1 MKSSHTRTIIN
12 INQDENVQKKKKKVQ
27 RYDSS
32 MLQSQ
37 NLCIKESSEEI
48 LKHSTSSSNSNM
60 YRKNIRT
67 ISLLSHDVEKSSVSQ
82 LPSLDVDGKNS
93 SSSRHILKIEISPKN
108 SIKSEEEEV
117 EINSGSLKKV
127 GGDDDDRKM
136 SMVSRVN
143 NNKNKSVT
151 IIRHEESNNDY
162 ENLSDD
168 QKLLNG
174 VVQKVTCNGSGS
186 HVIRKS
192 ELIDLRS
199 ACNNAGN
206 VGRVMLSG
214 HCSPCGGSGD
224 SGTCSDVEANAHGS
238 MSESPP
244 PLPPKTYKLK
254 MDSLKLS
261 ESTCSDASSTD
272 SMQYHQLLSPELI
285 RTVISNNK
293 DTREES
299 FVLPTSLLR
308 DIRNHSLKFDED
320 DNDSEVEEEEDE
332 EELNYSDIVICNNSI
347 SDGSSSKRD
356 NRSDNE
362 FYDDDKF
369 YKFHMNENFSS
380 LVSINDVQV
389 GGHDESDESFAGFKD
404 LRSGSSTI
412 RSAKGTIRGVKNR
425 VRNGIVTFLQ
435 MQQTTVKV
443 CMKNILHI
451 AW

>member
-1 MKSSHTRTIIN
+1 MKSSPTRTIIN
-12 INQDENVQKKKKKVQ
+12 INQDENMQKKKVQ
-27 RYDSS
+27 RCDRSV
-32 MLQSQ
+32 
-37 NLCIKESSEEI
+37 CIKESSEDT
-48 LKHSTSSSNSNM
+48 LKHSTSSSNSM
-60 YRKNIRT
+60 YRQNISK

-93 SSSRHILKIEISPKN
+93 SSSRHILKIEISPKI
-108 SIKSEEEEV
+108 SLKSEEEE
-117 EINSGSLKKV
+117 ENSGSLKKV
-127 GGDDDDRKM
+127 GDDDDRKM

-143 NNKNKSVT
+143 NKNNNNKSVT

-192 ELIDLRS
+192 ELIDLRN

-224 SGTCSDVEANAHGS
+224 SGTCSAVEANAHGS

-272 SMQYHQLLSPELI
+272 SMQYHQLISPELI
-285 RTVISNNK
+285 RTVISNNSSSNK

-320 DNDSEVEEEEDE
+320 DNDSEVEEEDE

-347 SDGSSSKRD
+347 SDDCSNSKRD

-380 LVSINDVQV
+380 LVSINDVQGA
-389 GGHDESDESFAGFKD
+389 GGHDGNDESFAGFKD